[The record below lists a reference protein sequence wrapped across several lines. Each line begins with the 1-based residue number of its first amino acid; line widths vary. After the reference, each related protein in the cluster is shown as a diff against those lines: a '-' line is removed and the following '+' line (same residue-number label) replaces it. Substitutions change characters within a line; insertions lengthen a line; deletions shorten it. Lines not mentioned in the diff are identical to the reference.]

1 MAARMEMID
10 TTIISST
17 KVNPPWWKGRRF
29 ADFIDILATMLI
41 LSRSC
46 ITPKHPALLRHLIC
60 RHDSWPVPPY
70 WTVSFSSVIASLLRL
85 NEVVLKRDP
94 SLAFKAIS
102 HESPPPLHELALGMA
117 VAKITTPFLSIGC
130 VTRRSPAPVPEGGT
144 RSMYQP
150 NSVGGEEAE

>member
-60 RHDSWPVPPY
+60 RHDSRPVLDAPRFTPMVTISPSDFDIY
-70 WTVSFSSVIASLLRL
+70 SSHS
-85 NEVVLKRDP
+85 D
-94 SLAFKAIS
+94 
-102 HESPPPLHELALGMA
+102 PLHA
-117 VAKITTPFLSIGC
+117 VAGLGGGGPGG
-130 VTRRSPAPVPEGGT
+130 APRAAAGG
-144 RSMYQP
+144 P
-150 NSVGGEEAE
+150 GPPGGAV

>member
-60 RHDSWPVPPY
+60 RHDSRPVLDAPRFTPMVAISPSDFDIYSSHSHPFHAVAVLVSRLPFLTPHTTTKKPEPPNR
-70 WTVSFSSVIASLLRL
+70 TVSF
-85 NEVVLKRDP
+85 
-94 SLAFKAIS
+94 
-102 HESPPPLHELALGMA
+102 
-117 VAKITTPFLSIGC
+117 
-130 VTRRSPAPVPEGGT
+130 
-144 RSMYQP
+144 
-150 NSVGGEEAE
+150 